1 MIACPIYFW
10 TKLTPTAIAIE
21 TKNTRITYADLHQRI
36 EATKPESRLVCEDS
50 FQTIIQL
57 IAAFRAG
64 YCVQLLDP
72 QSRHSVPE
80 IPAHCHAKPTL
91 PNTWGITAPSTV
103 IYTSG
108 SSATP
113 KGVVHSLEQHIWAAL
128 GANKANCFQDTD
140 AWLLNLPLHHVS
152 GLGIVFRCLVR
163 GARLVMPETARDFL
177 ADVHRVTHVSV
188 VRPQLQRMI
197 EQGGNYTHLKY
208 VLLGGSSC
216 PDTVIDRAR
225 TCGIPVS
232 VSYGLTEMG
241 GQVATSVGDAMTGTV
256 LPYRTV
262 YTENEQ
268 IYVSGR
274 CRCLGYW
281 TDAGIVLQTHA
292 KGGLATRDLGRFKS
306 NQLSVIGRMDALFI
320 SGGENIQPEAIES
333 VLLSHPDIRA
343 CCVAPKPCEQY
354 GHRPVAFIDPM
365 VPHIGTWATQHLH
378 PYQRPVEYRA
388 WPSNCSPAKPDRAR
402 LANGLLNGIP
412 PTSY

>member
-1 MIACPIYFW
+1 MIACPVYFW
-10 TKLTPTAIAIE
+10 AQLTPSKLAIE
-21 TKNTRITYADLHQRI
+21 TKTARITYAELHQQAQQATP
-36 EATKPESRLVCEDS
+36 EARLVCTDPLAS
-50 FQTIIQL
+50 IIQL
-57 IAAFRAG
+57 VAAFRAG

-72 QSRHSVPE
+72 QSRHSVPN
-80 IPAHCHAKPTL
+80 IPAHWHAKPTP

-128 GANKANCFQDTD
+128 GAIQANHFLNTD

-152 GLGIVFRCLVR
+152 GLGIVFRCLLR
-163 GARLVMPETARDFL
+163 GARLVIAETARDFL

-197 EQGGNYTHLKY
+197 ENGGNYTHLKY
-208 VLLGGSSC
+208 VLLGGSGC
-216 PDTVIDRAR
+216 PDTVIEDARACR
-225 TCGIPVS
+225 IPVA

-241 GQVATSVGDAMTGTV
+241 GQVATSVGNARTGTV

-262 YTENEQ
+262 YTNDGQ

-281 TDAGIVLQTHA
+281 TAAGIVLQTHA
-292 KGGLATRDLGRFKS
+292 EGGLATRDLGVLHDG
-306 NQLSVIGRMDALFI
+306 QLSVTGRVDAMFI

-333 VLLSHPDIRA
+333 VLLSHPTIQA
-343 CCVAPKPCEQY
+343 CCVVPKPCAQY
-354 GHRPVAFIDPM
+354 GHRPIAFIDPV
-365 VPHIGTWATQHLH
+365 VPDIEAWATQHLH
-378 PYQRPVEYRA
+378 PYQRPIAYYP
-388 WPSNCSPAKPDRAR
+388 WPRDCSFSKPNRGNLVR
-402 LANGLLNGIP
+402 RIP
-412 PTSY
+412 DVA